1 MIARIVRATSRPA
14 KQAGL
19 DLRLRPACA
28 RVKTY
33 GRNALQGEWGIVRSK
48 TTSGALLDS
57 QVVFARP
64 HATSAVAAFIGI
76 LPAISWNQWPLCVE
90 MRISLGEP
98 RKRHGQEQRTWCAA
112 AGVAQMPSTNT
123 IPSVTVDQLMRAL
136 GETVIRIWSN
146 SPQEVRIISSRRRW
160 RLKAKQRRLGH
171 VTSSSAQTLL

>member
-14 KQAGL
+14 EQAGL

-76 LPAISWNQWPLCVE
+76 LPAISWNQWPLALKCA
-90 MRISLGEP
+90 SLLGS
-98 RKRHGQEQRTWCAA
+98 RG
-112 AGVAQMPSTNT
+112 
-123 IPSVTVDQLMRAL
+123 SVT
-136 GETVIRIWSN
+136 GKS
-146 SPQEVRIISSRRRW
+146 SGHGVRLRE
-160 RLKAKQRRLGH
+160 
-171 VTSSSAQTLL
+171 